1 MVDTRPTTTAI
12 SVPKQ
17 FSEGNPAEWFQRFE
31 ICCSANGWGDET
43 KAKRLPTLLEGEALA
58 VWLELSDDEQ
68 KSYKDAKAKI
78 MERMGPV
85 QFVSMD
91 NFNRRRLLPGESLSV
106 FVHELKRLLGQA
118 MPEIDAATRKHLLL
132 HQFLNGIPVEVSKQ
146 LRAVGEIG
154 DLDRLIQRA
163 KLLMTLDYNEKTAA
177 IGEQQ
182 TDAIEALK
190 EQVAA
195 LTEQVAAMTTTQRN
209 AHQPASL
216 LCFRCNQPGH
226 VQRNCPNK
234 SKRCYGCGRNG
245 HIASECRSGNGNG
258 VPRLGWGRPLRQ

>member
-1 MVDTRPTTTAI
+1 
-12 SVPKQ
+12 
-17 FSEGNPAEWFQRFE
+17 
-31 ICCSANGWGDET
+31 
-43 KAKRLPTLLEGEALA
+43 
-58 VWLELSDDEQ
+58 
-68 KSYKDAKAKI
+68 
-78 MERMGPV
+78 
-85 QFVSMD
+85 
-91 NFNRRRLLPGESLSV
+91 
-106 FVHELKRLLGQA
+106 
-118 MPEIDAATRKHLLL
+118 
-132 HQFLNGIPVEVSKQ
+132 
-146 LRAVGEIG
+146 
-154 DLDRLIQRA
+154 
-163 KLLMTLDYNEKTAA
+163 MTLDYNEKTAA

-195 LTEQVAAMTTTQRN
+195 LTEQVAAMTTQRN

-258 VPRLGWGRPLRQ
+258 AP

>member
-1 MVDTRPTTTAI
+1 
-12 SVPKQ
+12 
-17 FSEGNPAEWFQRFE
+17 
-31 ICCSANGWGDET
+31 
-43 KAKRLPTLLEGEALA
+43 
-58 VWLELSDDEQ
+58 
-68 KSYKDAKAKI
+68 
-78 MERMGPV
+78 MGPV

-146 LRAVGEIG
+146 LQAVGEIG

-190 EQVAA
+190 EQVTA
-195 LTEQVAAMTTTQRN
+195 LTEQVAAMTKTQWN
-209 AHQPASL
+209 TGQPVSL
-216 LCFRCNQPGH
+216 LCFRCKQPGH

-234 SKRCYGCGRNG
+234 SK
-245 HIASECRSGNGNG
+245 
-258 VPRLGWGRPLRQ
+258 